1 MTDQPTKTCAKCGVA
16 KPATDYVARQ
26 KTCVQCR
33 DAARAKT
40 IARKETIAYSIELGA
55 RVCEVL
61 ADTPMHKLVAMAG
74 MPTERTIHK
83 WRLDH
88 PEFAEAYELARIA
101 RADSR
106 GHKVDEHL
114 SELRTGKLDPQTAK
128 VLIDTEIRLAG
139 KEHPARWGE
148 KTVAD
153 LTLRPGKADEKA
165 DTDAW
170 LEKVLGPSTVATATN
185 NVIPLLPA
193 PAKQEDDAA

>member
-1 MTDQPTKTCAKCGVA
+1 L
-16 KPATDYVARQ
+16 
-26 KTCVQCR
+26 
-33 DAARAKT
+33 ARAKT
-40 IARKETIAYSIELGA
+40 TAREEQIAYSVELGA

-61 ADTPMHKLVAMAG
+61 TDTPMHMLVAMAG

-83 WRLDH
+83 WRLLH

-114 SELRTGKLDPQTAK
+114 SELKAGKLDPQTAK
-128 VLIDTEIRLAG
+128 VLIDTELRLAG
-139 KEHPARWGE
+139 KEHPARWAE

-170 LEKVLGPSTVATATN
+170 LEKVLGPATVATTAN

-193 PAKQEDDAA
+193 PAREDDAA

>member
-1 MTDQPTKTCAKCGVA
+1 MTIATKTCAKCSVE
-16 KPATDYVARQ
+16 KPLTAYHGRQ
-26 KTCVQCR
+26 KTCIDCTQ
-33 DAARAKT
+33 AARAKT
-40 IARKETIAYSIELGA
+40 IARKETIAYSLELGA

-61 ADTPMHKLVAMAG
+61 ADTPMHMLVAMAA
-74 MPTERTIHK
+74 MPTERSIHK
-83 WRLDH
+83 WRLEH

-114 SELRTGKLDPQTAK
+114 SELKAGKLDPQTAK

-170 LEKVLGPSTVATATN
+170 LEKVLGPSMVATATN
-185 NVIPLLPA
+185 SVIPLLPA
-193 PAKQEDDAA
+193 PAKDEGEAA